1 MQMRTTMVD
10 VWSMKWLSNAFCR
23 NKPANRLVSVGLMS
37 LEERNSATSL
47 CVLDLSAT
55 SCLSTMAPRP
65 VESIEWSRSPAAPYS
80 PPSSPW
86 RIWQILN
93 DSDGA
98 CTAEV
103 SPGLWDAES
112 RYQPNTSPDC
122 QNFARSELAAGVSA
136 LPAPALARS
145 IPLNPDGSSP
155 IALGQPQDLPVT
167 FPSGIG
173 SFAAADDYVADSM
186 VGAVDASVSVSS
198 TNNSEPETISVKQP
212 VVDQPVAPQPADTN
226 EFRADQIHFSGVGSE
241 GSVAELSVP
250 ESGIQ
255 IHGELVDPVAV
266 FGQEQPEPD
275 SASFGV
281 VSSENELAQLATPPS
296 FSIKVHMSDARVSAD
311 TIFDSVPSGSVASGQ
326 PMAAQRL
333 ADPSMTVSVVSA
345 PRATVPDGQIS
356 TDGQQEQQSVSPIA
370 NQLAATPA
378 SVSGPMV
385 FRLVRHAE
393 SGPELAISYSVTG
406 FRGSQTVSASFQ
418 TTLPA
423 GAKESQIN
431 IPSGAGG
438 EEFELVMVSLG
449 KASNCG
455 IGNTTSIGSTAGKVE
470 ACSDTVLLTA
480 FREGGSEEAFTI
492 LRNRH
497 WNDVVNTCRKV
508 LGNWTDA
515 EDASQLVF
523 FALSQAKISVPVIL
537 TRWLHRVASNAAL
550 DLARSRK
557 RRKKHERVVARPV
570 SVPGDE
576 PSNQLEGRLEEA
588 LSLLPGPLQQAV
600 RLKYVSGWS
609 QKEAARLAGCPRGT
623 LSRRAAQGIRLLRDL
638 LNRDA
643 RFTS

>member
-1 MQMRTTMVD
+1 
-10 VWSMKWLSNAFCR
+10 MKWLSNAFCR
-23 NKPANRLVSVGLMS
+23 NKPANRLVSVGLMA

-55 SCLSTMAPRP
+55 SCLSAMAPRP
-65 VESIEWSRSPAAPYS
+65 VEPIEWSRSPAASYN

-86 RIWQILN
+86 RIWQILT
-93 DSDGA
+93 DSEGA
-98 CTAEV
+98 CTTEDSPALWEAE
-103 SPGLWDAES
+103 P
-112 RYQPNTSPDC
+112 RFQPNTSPDH
-122 QNFARSELAAGVSA
+122 QNFTRSELATGVSA
-136 LPAPALARS
+136 LPAPALGRS
-145 IPLNPDGSSP
+145 TPLNPDGSSP
-155 IALGQPQDLPVT
+155 IALVQPQDLPVT

-186 VGAVDASVSVSS
+186 VGAVDASVSVSN
-198 TNNSEPETISVKQP
+198 NNSEPETVSLKQP
-212 VVDQPVAPQPADTN
+212 VVDQPVAPPPADTN
-226 EFRADQIHFSGVGSE
+226 EFRAGQIHFSGVGAE
-241 GSVAELSVP
+241 GNVAELSVP

-296 FSIKVHMSDARVSAD
+296 FSINVRMSDAHVSAD
-311 TIFDSVPSGSVASGQ
+311 TIFDSVPSESVASGQ

-345 PRATVPDGQIS
+345 PRANVPDGQIS

-370 NQLAATPA
+370 NGPAATPA

-406 FRGSQTVSASFQ
+406 FRGSQAVSASFQ

>member
-1 MQMRTTMVD
+1 
-10 VWSMKWLSNAFCR
+10 
-23 NKPANRLVSVGLMS
+23 
-37 LEERNSATSL
+37 
-47 CVLDLSAT
+47 
-55 SCLSTMAPRP
+55 
-65 VESIEWSRSPAAPYS
+65 
-80 PPSSPW
+80 
-86 RIWQILN
+86 
-93 DSDGA
+93 
-98 CTAEV
+98 
-103 SPGLWDAES
+103 
-112 RYQPNTSPDC
+112 
-122 QNFARSELAAGVSA
+122 
-136 LPAPALARS
+136 LARS
-145 IPLNPDGSSP
+145 TPLNPDGSSP
-155 IALGQPQDLPVT
+155 IALVQPQDLPVT

-186 VGAVDASVSVSS
+186 VGAVDASVSVSN
-198 TNNSEPETISVKQP
+198 NNSEPETVSLKQP
-212 VVDQPVAPQPADTN
+212 VVDQPVAPPPADTN
-226 EFRADQIHFSGVGSE
+226 EFRAGQIHFSGVGAE
-241 GSVAELSVP
+241 GNVAELSVP

-296 FSIKVHMSDARVSAD
+296 FSINVRMSDAHVSAD
-311 TIFDSVPSGSVASGQ
+311 TIFDSVPSESVASGQ

-345 PRATVPDGQIS
+345 PRANVPDGQIS

-370 NQLAATPA
+370 NGPAATPA

-406 FRGSQTVSASFQ
+406 FRGSQAVSASFQ

>member
-10 VWSMKWLSNAFCR
+10 IWSMKWLSNAFCR
-23 NKPANRLVSVGLMS
+23 NKPANRLVSVGLMA

-55 SCLSTMAPRP
+55 SCLSAMAPRP
-65 VESIEWSRSPAAPYS
+65 VEPIEWSRSPAASYN

-86 RIWQILN
+86 RIWQILT
-93 DSDGA
+93 DSEGA
-98 CTAEV
+98 CTTEDSPALWEAE
-103 SPGLWDAES
+103 P
-112 RYQPNTSPDC
+112 RFQPNTSPDH
-122 QNFARSELAAGVSA
+122 QNFTRSELATGVSA
-136 LPAPALARS
+136 LPAPALGRS
-145 IPLNPDGSSP
+145 IPLNPDVSSP
-155 IALGQPQDLPVT
+155 IALVQPQDLPVT

-186 VGAVDASVSVSS
+186 VGAVDASVSVSN
-198 TNNSEPETISVKQP
+198 NNSEPETVSLKQP
-212 VVDQPVAPQPADTN
+212 VVDQPVAPPPADTN
-226 EFRADQIHFSGVGSE
+226 EFRAGQIHFSGVGAE
-241 GSVAELSVP
+241 GNVAELSVP

-296 FSIKVHMSDARVSAD
+296 FSINVRMSDAHVSAD
-311 TIFDSVPSGSVASGQ
+311 TIFDSVPSESVASGQ

-345 PRATVPDGQIS
+345 PRANVPDGQIS

-370 NQLAATPA
+370 NGPAATPA

-406 FRGSQTVSASFQ
+406 FHGSQTVSASFQ

-423 GAKESQIN
+423 GAKESQIT

-623 LSRRAAQGIRLLRDL
+623 LSRRAAQGIRLLRDML
-638 LNRDA
+638 TRDA

>member
-1 MQMRTTMVD
+1 
-10 VWSMKWLSNAFCR
+10 MKWLSNAFCR
-23 NKPANRLVSVGLMS
+23 NKPANRLVSVGLMA

-55 SCLSTMAPRP
+55 SCLSAMAPRP
-65 VESIEWSRSPAAPYS
+65 VEPIEWSRSPAASYN

-86 RIWQILN
+86 RIWQILT
-93 DSDGA
+93 DSEGA
-98 CTAEV
+98 CTTEDSPALWEAE
-103 SPGLWDAES
+103 P
-112 RYQPNTSPDC
+112 RFQPNTSPDH
-122 QNFARSELAAGVSA
+122 QNFTRAELAAGVSA

-145 IPLNPDGSSP
+145 TPLNPDGSSP
-155 IALGQPQDLPVT
+155 IALVQPQDLPVT

-186 VGAVDASVSVSS
+186 VGAVDASVSVSN
-198 TNNSEPETISVKQP
+198 NNSEPETVSLKQP
-212 VVDQPVAPQPADTN
+212 VVDQPVAPPPADTN
-226 EFRADQIHFSGVGSE
+226 EFRAGQIHFSGVGAE
-241 GSVAELSVP
+241 GNVAELSVP

-296 FSIKVHMSDARVSAD
+296 FSINVRMSDAHVSAD
-311 TIFDSVPSGSVASGQ
+311 TIFDSVPSESVASGQ

-345 PRATVPDGQIS
+345 PRANVPDGQIS
-356 TDGQQEQQSVSPIA
+356 ADGQQEQQSVSPIA
-370 NQLAATPA
+370 NGPAATPA

-406 FRGSQTVSASFQ
+406 FRGSQAVSASFQ

-623 LSRRAAQGIRLLRDL
+623 LSRRAAQGIRLLRDML
-638 LNRDA
+638 TRDA

>member
-1 MQMRTTMVD
+1 
-10 VWSMKWLSNAFCR
+10 
-23 NKPANRLVSVGLMS
+23 
-37 LEERNSATSL
+37 
-47 CVLDLSAT
+47 
-55 SCLSTMAPRP
+55 
-65 VESIEWSRSPAAPYS
+65 
-80 PPSSPW
+80 
-86 RIWQILN
+86 
-93 DSDGA
+93 
-98 CTAEV
+98 
-103 SPGLWDAES
+103 
-112 RYQPNTSPDC
+112 
-122 QNFARSELAAGVSA
+122 
-136 LPAPALARS
+136 
-145 IPLNPDGSSP
+145 
-155 IALGQPQDLPVT
+155 
-167 FPSGIG
+167 
-173 SFAAADDYVADSM
+173 M
-186 VGAVDASVSVSS
+186 VGAVDGSVSVSS
-198 TNNSEPETISVKQP
+198 TNNSEPETVSLKQP
-212 VVDQPVAPQPADTN
+212 VVDQPVAPPPADTN
-226 EFRADQIHFSGVGSE
+226 EFRAGQIHFSGVGAE
-241 GSVAELSVP
+241 GNVAELSVP

-296 FSIKVHMSDARVSAD
+296 FSINVRMSDAHVSAD
-311 TIFDSVPSGSVASGQ
+311 TIFDSVPSESVASGQ

-370 NQLAATPA
+370 NGPAATPA

-406 FRGSQTVSASFQ
+406 FRGSQAVSASFQ

-423 GAKESQIN
+423 GAKESQIT

-623 LSRRAAQGIRLLRDL
+623 LSRRAAQGIRLLRDML
-638 LNRDA
+638 TRDA

>member
-1 MQMRTTMVD
+1 
-10 VWSMKWLSNAFCR
+10 MKWLSNAFCR
-23 NKPANRLVSVGLMS
+23 NKPANRLVSVGLMA

-55 SCLSTMAPRP
+55 SCLSAMAPRP
-65 VESIEWSRSPAAPYS
+65 VEPIEWSRSPAASYN

-86 RIWQILN
+86 RIWQILT
-93 DSDGA
+93 DSEGA
-98 CTAEV
+98 CTTEDSPALWEAE
-103 SPGLWDAES
+103 P
-112 RYQPNTSPDC
+112 RFQPNTSPDH
-122 QNFARSELAAGVSA
+122 QNFTRSELAAGVSA

-145 IPLNPDGSSP
+145 TPLNPDGSSP
-155 IALGQPQDLPVT
+155 IALVQPQDLPVT

-186 VGAVDASVSVSS
+186 VGAVDASVSVSN
-198 TNNSEPETISVKQP
+198 NNSEPETVSLKQP
-212 VVDQPVAPQPADTN
+212 VVDQPVAPPPADTN
-226 EFRADQIHFSGVGSE
+226 EFRAGQIHFSGVGAE
-241 GSVAELSVP
+241 GNVAELSVP

-296 FSIKVHMSDARVSAD
+296 FSINVRMSDAHVSAD
-311 TIFDSVPSGSVASGQ
+311 TIFDSVPSESVASGQ

-345 PRATVPDGQIS
+345 PRANVPDGQIS

-370 NQLAATPA
+370 NGPAATPA

-406 FRGSQTVSASFQ
+406 FRGSQAVSASFQ

-623 LSRRAAQGIRLLRDL
+623 LSRRAAQGIRLLRDML
-638 LNRDA
+638 TRDA

>member
-1 MQMRTTMVD
+1 
-10 VWSMKWLSNAFCR
+10 MKWLSNAFCR
-23 NKPANRLVSVGLMS
+23 NKPANRLVSVGLMA

-93 DSDGA
+93 DSEGA

-145 IPLNPDGSSP
+145 IPLNPDVSSP
-155 IALGQPQDLPVT
+155 IALVQPQDLPVT

-296 FSIKVHMSDARVSAD
+296 FSINVRMSDAHVSAD
-311 TIFDSVPSGSVASGQ
+311 TIFDSVPSESVASGQ

-406 FRGSQTVSASFQ
+406 FRGSQAVSASFQ

-423 GAKESQIN
+423 GATESQIN

-449 KASNCG
+449 KASNCE
-455 IGNTTSIGSTAGKVE
+455 IGNKTSIGSTAGKVE

-623 LSRRAAQGIRLLRDL
+623 LSRRAAQGIRLLRDML
-638 LNRDA
+638 TRDA

>member
-1 MQMRTTMVD
+1 
-10 VWSMKWLSNAFCR
+10 MKWLSNAFCR

-47 CVLDLSAT
+47 YVLDLSAT
-55 SCLSTMAPRP
+55 TCLSTMAPSP
-65 VESIEWSRSPAAPYS
+65 VESIESSRFPEAPYS

-93 DSDGA
+93 NSAGA
-98 CTAEV
+98 CTTEV
-103 SPGLWDAES
+103 SPGLGGTETEFQA
-112 RYQPNTSPDC
+112 NTCPDH
-122 QNFARSELAAGVSA
+122 QIFTRSELSAGVSA
-136 LPAPALARS
+136 LPAPAMARS
-145 IPLNPDGSSP
+145 IPLNPDGSSHS
-155 IALGQPQDLPVT
+155 AFVQPQDLPVKL
-167 FPSGIG
+167 PSGIG
-173 SFAAADDYVADSM
+173 VFAAADEYVADSI
-186 VGAVDASVSVSS
+186 VGAIDASVSVSS
-198 TNNSEPETISVKQP
+198 ANNSEPETISVKQP
-212 VVDQPVAPQPADTN
+212 VVDQPIAPPPPADAN
-226 EFRADQIHFSGVGSE
+226 EFRADRIHFSGVGAE

-255 IHGELVDPVAV
+255 IHGDFVDPVVV

-275 SASFGV
+275 CARLDVFP
-281 VSSENELAQLATPPS
+281 SENKPAQLPSSSS
-296 FSIKVHMSDARVSAD
+296 FSINARMSDAHLSAD
-311 TIFDSVPSGSVASGQ
+311 TIFDSVPSESVASGQ

-333 ADPSMTVSVVSA
+333 PDPTMTVSVVSA
-345 PRATVPDGQIS
+345 PRATAPDGRIS
-356 TDGQQEQQSVSPIA
+356 TDGQRGHQSVSSIA
-370 NQLAATPA
+370 NGPAATPA

-393 SGPELAISYSVTG
+393 SGPELSISYSVTG
-406 FRGSQTVSASFQ
+406 FRGSQSVSASFQ
-418 TTLPA
+418 TSLPA
-423 GAKESQIN
+423 GAKESQIT
-431 IPSGAGG
+431 IPPGAGG

-449 KASNCG
+449 KESNYEING
-455 IGNTTSIGSTAGKVE
+455 ITSIGSQAGKVE

-570 SVPGDE
+570 SVSGDE

-623 LSRRAAQGIRLLRDL
+623 LSRRAAQGIRLLRDML
-638 LNRDA
+638 TRDA

>member
-1 MQMRTTMVD
+1 MVD
-10 VWSMKWLSNAFCR
+10 IWSMKWLSNAFCR
-23 NKPANRLVSVGLMS
+23 NKPANRLVSVGLMA

-55 SCLSTMAPRP
+55 SCLSAMAPRP
-65 VESIEWSRSPAAPYS
+65 VEPIEWSRSPAASYN

-86 RIWQILN
+86 RIWQILT
-93 DSDGA
+93 DSEGA
-98 CTAEV
+98 CTTEDSPALWEAE
-103 SPGLWDAES
+103 P
-112 RYQPNTSPDC
+112 RFQPNTSPDH
-122 QNFARSELAAGVSA
+122 QNFTRSELAAGVSA

-145 IPLNPDGSSP
+145 TPLNPDGSSP
-155 IALGQPQDLPVT
+155 IALVQPQDLPVT

-186 VGAVDASVSVSS
+186 VGAVDASVSVSN
-198 TNNSEPETISVKQP
+198 NNSEPETVSLKQP
-212 VVDQPVAPQPADTN
+212 VVDQPVAPPPADTN
-226 EFRADQIHFSGVGSE
+226 EFRAGQIHFSGVGAE
-241 GSVAELSVP
+241 GNVAELSVP

-296 FSIKVHMSDARVSAD
+296 FSINVRMSDAHVSAD
-311 TIFDSVPSGSVASGQ
+311 TIFDSVPSESVASGQ

-345 PRATVPDGQIS
+345 PRANVPDGQIS

-370 NQLAATPA
+370 NGPAATPA

-406 FRGSQTVSASFQ
+406 FRGSQAVSASFQ

-423 GAKESQIN
+423 GAKESQIT